1 MPTFVVNSAIL
12 KPQNDPKAC
21 ATGAPKMLAN
31 AGIKDV
37 KLRSCYCCSEYNRVV
52 FAVDGPSQQRVLE
65 VFNQINIP
73 VESIMEAEEVT
84 PEAETA
90 SVT

>member
-1 MPTFVVNSAIL
+1 MTTFIVNSAIL

-37 KLRSCYCCSEYNRVV
+37 TLRSCYCCSEYKRVV
-52 FAVDGPSQQRVLE
+52 FAVDGPSQERVLE

-73 VESIMEAEEVT
+73 VESIMEAEEVK
-84 PEAETA
+84 AETSSA
-90 SVT
+90 T